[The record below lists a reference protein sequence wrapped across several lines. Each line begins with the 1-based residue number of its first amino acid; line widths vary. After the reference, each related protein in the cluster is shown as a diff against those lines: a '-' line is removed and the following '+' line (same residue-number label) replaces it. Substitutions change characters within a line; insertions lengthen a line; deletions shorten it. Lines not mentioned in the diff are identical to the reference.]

1 MSDIAIRNENGLE
14 EIEDVFGL
22 ELKIIDAVVGK
33 ITTNASQV
41 LEAVK
46 EKCAEYKDIEKFIGK
61 EDVAKKERA
70 QLNKAM
76 KRADDTAKH
85 IKDMWIAPLNEFDA
99 TMKLVK
105 AEFKTASGGLDEL
118 VKNVENR
125 EKDEKR
131 LEIQHYFD
139 TKNFDLVPLDRIFN
153 DRWLNK
159 TFKMPD
165 IRKEIDSAVSS
176 IYANIKILERI
187 PEHGATAKALY
198 LDTLDMAAALQQVE
212 NMKINAERLAK
223 EQVEREERERQE
235 QIEQNRNALEKE
247 KRESVPPSERMSE
260 LVNQALDIPMPEI
273 ETPQKPE
280 IIEFTLRFR
289 GTKEKLFA
297 LKAWMNE
304 NGVAWEKIG

>member
-1 MSDIAIRNENGLE
+1 MTDKGTNELE
-14 EIEDVFGL
+14 EGIFGL
-22 ELKIIDAVVGK
+22 ELKVIDAVVGK

-41 LEAVK
+41 LEAAR
-46 EKCAEYKDIEKFIGK
+46 EKCSEYKDIEKFIGK
-61 EDVAKKERA
+61 EDVAKKEWA

-76 KRADDTAKH
+76 KRADDTAKY
-85 IKDMWIAPLNEFDA
+85 IKDMWMAPLNEFET

-105 AEFKTASGGLDEL
+105 AEFKAASGGLDEL

-125 EKDEKR
+125 EKDGKR
-131 LEIQHYFD
+131 LEIQKYFD

-165 IRKEIDSAVSS
+165 IRKEIDSVITD

-187 PEHGATAKALY
+187 PDYGITAKTLY
-198 LDTLDMAAALQQVE
+198 LDTLDMAAALQQVDT
-212 NMKINAERLAK
+212 MKANAERLAK
-223 EQVEREERERQE
+223 EQAEREERERRE
-235 QIEQNRNALEKE
+235 QIERNQKALEQEKKE
-247 KRESVPPSERMSE
+247 SIPPSERMNE
-260 LVNQALDIPMPEI
+260 LVSQALDIPVPEV
-273 ETPQKPE
+273 EASQKPE
-280 IIEFTLRFR
+280 IMEFTLRFR

-304 NGVAWEKIG
+304 NGIAYEKIG